1 MDIPASYWIEKF
13 QLIPHVEGGAY
24 KEVYRSPMVLASDC
38 LSPNFSGERH
48 ICTSIYFLL
57 QKGEFSAFHR
67 IHSDET
73 WHFYFGDALMIY
85 EIELGGKLIEHRL
98 GSNPDEGEN
107 FQCTIKAGNWFGARV
122 IPPGN
127 YSLSGCTVSPGFDF
141 NEFELGNREKLINQ
155 YPDHKK
161 LISSLTRLTG

>member
-1 MDIPASYWIEKF
+1 MQIPASYWIEKF

-73 WHFYFGDALMIY
+73 WHFYFGDSLAIY
-85 EIELGGKLIEHRL
+85 EIDNNGELNEHKI
-98 GSNPDEGEN
+98 GSDPEKGES
-107 FQCTIKAGNWFGARV
+107 FQCTIKAGNWFAARI
-122 IPPGN
+122 IPPGI
-127 YSLSGCTVSPGFDF
+127 YCLAGCTVSPGFDF
-141 NEFELGNREKLINQ
+141 EEFELGKRADLIKR
-155 YPDHKK
+155 YPKYK
-161 LISSLTRLTG
+161 SLIDSLTHI